1 MSLANQYNA
10 KRKILLQYSNAH
22 CASIAQHNKGI
33 FIAQQRNNRNPSL
46 VQSCESQLLYRLP
59 YRLSMPK
66 TKKCNQ
72 VIMPNTKLLLQ
83 TTNAQPKLGLSTLSF
98 IATVVPLML
107 TSSYNLFISV
117 LVFCI
122 LFA

>member
-1 MSLANQYNA
+1 MPNVHPL
-10 KRKILLQYSNAH
+10 
-22 CASIAQHNKGI
+22 HNTTKVFVLPNRGI
-33 FIAQQRNNRNPSL
+33 NRNSSL
-46 VQSCESQLLYRLP
+46 VQSCESQLLCRLP

-66 TKKCNQ
+66 TKKFNQ

-122 LFA
+122 LFV